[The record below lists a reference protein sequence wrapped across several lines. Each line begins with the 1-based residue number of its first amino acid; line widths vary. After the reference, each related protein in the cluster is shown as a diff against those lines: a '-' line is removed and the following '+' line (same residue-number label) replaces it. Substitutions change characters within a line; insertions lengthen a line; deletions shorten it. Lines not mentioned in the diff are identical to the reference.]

1 MSAGVATIEAMPDPA
16 AREAEFVERKGL
28 GHPDTTCDA
37 IAEEVSRALS
47 AAYLG
52 RFGRILHHNVD
63 KVLLVAG
70 SSAPRFGGGRI
81 LEPIR
86 VVLAGRATARIGD
99 EAIDVPGIA
108 LEAARACIR
117 ARFRFLDPLRDMAFE
132 CRIREGSAD
141 LRALFARG
149 HRVPLANDSSAG
161 AGFAPFS
168 PLERLVAGC
177 ERALN
182 APGTRPHP
190 GCGED
195 VKVCA
200 TRVGAAT
207 RLAIACAGVAPL
219 LDGPASYR
227 DAMDATARVAR
238 DLAAGEAALS
248 LDEVRVNAADEPR
261 DGSFYLTVTGTSAE
275 AGDDGATGR
284 GNRASGLVAPGRP
297 ACMEA
302 AAGKNPASHTGKLYA
317 LAAQELAEEIATQV
331 GGVAA
336 AECLLA
342 SRIGAPIDA
351 PALFHLRVA
360 LRDGAV
366 LGDVARM
373 IGERAEAA
381 RTRLP
386 GLWRRIVAGEARLF

>member
-1 MSAGVATIEAMPDPA
+1 MRAGPATLEAMQDPA
-16 AREAEFVERKGL
+16 RRDAEFVERKGL
-28 GHPDTTCDA
+28 GHPDTLCDA
-37 IAEEVSRALS
+37 IAEEVSRALG
-47 AAYLG
+47 AAYLA

-81 LEPIR
+81 LEPAR
-86 VVLAGRATARIGD
+86 VVIAGRATTRAGG
-99 EAIDVPGIA
+99 EEIDAAGIA

-117 ARFRFLDPLRDMAFE
+117 ARLRFLDPLRDMAFE

-149 HRVPLANDSSAG
+149 GRVPLANDSSAG

-200 TRVGAAT
+200 TRVGDAA

-219 LDGPASYR
+219 LAGPAAYR
-227 DAMDATARVAR
+227 EAMDGAAGVAR
-238 DLAAGEAALS
+238 GLAAGEAAIGLEA
-248 LDEVRVNAADEPR
+248 LAVNAADDPGG
-261 DGSFYLTVTGTSAE
+261 GSWYLTVSGTSAE

-302 AAGKNPASHTGKLYA
+302 AAGKNPASHPGKLYA
-317 LAAQELAEEIATQV
+317 LAAQDLAEEIAAAV
-331 GGVAA
+331 EGVAA
-336 AECLLA
+336 VECLMA
-342 SRIGAPIDA
+342 SRIGAPMDE

-360 LRDGAV
+360 TRPGVA
-366 LGDVARM
+366 LGDVAPAL
-373 IGERAEAA
+373 GARAEAA
-381 RTRLP
+381 RARIP

>member
-1 MSAGVATIEAMPDPA
+1 VSAGVATIEAMPDPA

-190 GCGED
+190 GRGWPSPAPASPRCSTARPPT
-195 VKVCA
+195 A
-200 TRVGAAT
+200 TRWT
-207 RLAIACAGVAPL
+207 R
-219 LDGPASYR
+219 R
-227 DAMDATARVAR
+227 
-238 DLAAGEAALS
+238 
-248 LDEVRVNAADEPR
+248 
-261 DGSFYLTVTGTSAE
+261 
-275 AGDDGATGR
+275 
-284 GNRASGLVAPGRP
+284 
-297 ACMEA
+297 
-302 AAGKNPASHTGKLYA
+302 H
-317 LAAQELAEEIATQV
+317 
-331 GGVAA
+331 
-336 AECLLA
+336 A
-342 SRIGAPIDA
+342 SRATSP
-351 PALFHLRVA
+351 R
-360 LRDGAV
+360 
-366 LGDVARM
+366 ARPRSRSRRS
-373 IGERAEAA
+373 GSTP
-381 RTRLP
+381 RTSRGTDP
-386 GLWRRIVAGEARLF
+386 ST

>member
-1 MSAGVATIEAMPDPA
+1 MATLEAMADPA
-16 AREAEFVERKGL
+16 SREAEFVERKGL

-37 IAEEVSRALS
+37 IAEAVSRALS
-47 AAYLG
+47 TAYLA

-70 SSAPRFGGGRI
+70 SSAPRFGGGQV

-86 VVLAGRATARIGD
+86 VVLAGRATAQAGG
-99 EAIDVPGIA
+99 EAIDVHGIA
-108 LEAARACIR
+108 LGAARDCIR
-117 ARFRFLDPLRDMAFE
+117 ARFRFLDPLRHVAFE

-149 HRVPLANDSSAG
+149 RGVPLANDSSAG

-177 ERALN
+177 ERVLN

-219 LDGPASYR
+219 LDGPGAYR
-227 DAMDATARVAR
+227 DAMDAVARVAR
-238 DLAAGEAALS
+238 DLAAGEPALALEEAS
-248 LDEVRVNAADEPR
+248 VNAADAPL
-261 DGSFYLTVTGTSAE
+261 DGAFYLTVTGTSAE

-284 GNRASGLVAPGRP
+284 GNRASGLVAPCRP

-302 AAGKNPASHTGKLYA
+302 ASGKNPTNHTGKLYA
-317 LAAQELAEEIATQV
+317 LAAQELAEELAAQV
-331 GGVAA
+331 DGVAA

-360 LRDGAV
+360 LREGAA
-366 LGDVARM
+366 LGDVARA
-373 IGERAEAA
+373 IDARAEAA
-381 RTRLP
+381 RARLP